1 MQPGKIGILG
11 GMYEE
16 VAGLVAQME
25 DVTAH
30 EGGRRVYYQGT
41 LWGRQVVVA
50 FSRWG
55 KTAAATT
62 CTHMVLAFGITELYF
77 VGLCGA
83 IDPAL
88 RIGDMVLG
96 TAFYMH
102 DMDAR
107 PVLARF
113 ELPQLGL
120 QALPAD
126 ADRVAAAHQALAY
139 MLETFG
145 SIPGLTPLQVELFNL
160 HKPAL
165 HQGAIASADR
175 FLAQGADKAALRQA
189 LPTVLCVEM
198 EGAAVAQVC
207 YEYRIPYTI
216 VRIVSDT
223 ADDGSESDF
232 MGFSTQ
238 VAAPYAKA
246 VLQHLLQYGPALAQ
260 A

>member
-1 MQPGKIGILG
+1 MNLGTIGILG

-25 DVTAH
+25 NVSVQN
-30 EGGRRVYYQGT
+30 GGQRAYYLGT

-83 IDPAL
+83 VDPGL
-88 RIGDMVLG
+88 QIGDMVLG
-96 TAFYMH
+96 TSFYMH

-126 ADRVAAAHQALAY
+126 ATRIATAKQALAQ
-139 MLETFG
+139 MLEMYG

-160 HKPAL
+160 HKPVL
-165 HQGAIASADR
+165 HQGAIASGDR

-189 LPTVLCVEM
+189 LPDVLCVEM

-207 YEYRIPYTI
+207 YEYKLPYTI

-232 MGFSTQ
+232 LGFSTQ
-238 VAAPYAKA
+238 IAAPYAKA
-246 VLQHLLQYGPALAQ
+246 VLQHLLQYGQ
-260 A
+260 R